1 MAALLHVCIQPFQC
15 LIGDR
20 IQRRNDNETIL
31 GQSLIS
37 RLHFND
43 QSYFTK
49 VFKKY
54 TGITPKKFRHDR
66 GIT

>member
-1 MAALLHVCIQPFQC
+1 MELPGITLSDIA
-15 LIGDR
+15 
-20 IQRRNDNETIL
+20 
-31 GQSLIS
+31 S

-54 TGITPKKFRHDR
+54 TGLTPGQYKQDSERFSRF
-66 GIT
+66 T